1 MQAGSGRATLATARR
16 ACRDERRAL
25 PVEVRSR
32 LDRQIPQRPSDY
44 GDMNGPLRRPRCS
57 WRWRPARDALAKA
70 RRQAPLLLYC
80 AGRSRRV
87 SSARGSEIP
96 PLLTLFL
103 WSQVGG
109 ATAILC
115 SVKCSPVRDTLNLSI
130 YLSAQKR
137 LYARSVRTKPRA
149 FGSPRG
155 VTLRPMEKVFFF
167 IHTSHTNSPA

>member
-1 MQAGSGRATLATARR
+1 M
-16 ACRDERRAL
+16 
-25 PVEVRSR
+25 
-32 LDRQIPQRPSDY
+32 
-44 GDMNGPLRRPRCS
+44 
-57 WRWRPARDALAKA
+57 AKA

-130 YLSAQKR
+130 YLAGLIVHAEAQGR
-137 LYARSVRTKPRA
+137 LSPIDAMLVVNVMSIRISSIYLDRLSS
-149 FGSPRG
+149 GLDGLLYSPRCAPC
-155 VTLRPMEKVFFF
+155 TR
-167 IHTSHTNSPA
+167 

>member
-1 MQAGSGRATLATARR
+1 M
-16 ACRDERRAL
+16 
-25 PVEVRSR
+25 
-32 LDRQIPQRPSDY
+32 
-44 GDMNGPLRRPRCS
+44 
-57 WRWRPARDALAKA
+57 AKA

-130 YLSAQKR
+130 YLS
-137 LYARSVRTKPRA
+137 TG
-149 FGSPRG
+149 FGIVLSG
-155 VTLRPMEKVFFF
+155 EENFW
-167 IHTSHTNSPA
+167 